1 MRTALLSLAKFQAFC
16 LSGENISL
24 KTLQNTTG
32 RATALPGG
40 ETAGF
45 KIMPRVFNKEGRK
58 AEVSLMGK
66 EDTGGGRG
74 GREAGPRGC

>member
-24 KTLQNTTG
+24 KTLQNTRG
-32 RATALPGG
+32 RATILPGG

-66 EDTGGGRG
+66 EDPGRKGGQRS
-74 GREAGPRGC
+74 RAP